1 MGFQAALNDA
11 LKERF
16 IEVIGDRPFGG
27 CESASQAPYY
37 LADLR
42 DSLVEPMDAQHAAE
56 YGGGSGNELGSKM
69 KALRS
74 SSALTFNTFGNGPVI
89 FSGDCLLPEGTYNV
103 SYEYQLPT
111 LMRNPNPANLDARL
125 VRDDG
130 GCAAYFEF
138 KMLEWLTSQPGLLR
152 PAYLDS
158 ESYLILRD
166 EAELFT
172 EAFSWLAGCDP
183 QAAIDAGQP
192 LKCRFSRYDAF
203 QMAKHLLAVYTA
215 VVQGKES
222 HPRIFLVNCVWD
234 LVHPE
239 RLGKYEAHYRELR
252 SCEDEEYEEFE
263 EAMVPLCALF
273 WNRGIDFH
281 LGFLTHQRLLDGML
295 IGPDTRVKLARYLI

>member
-1 MGFQAALNDA
+1 MSFQTVLNDV

-16 IEVIGDRPFGG
+16 IEVVGNRPFGG

-37 LADLR
+37 LADLQ
-42 DSLVEPMDAQHAAE
+42 DNLIEPMDAQHAAE
-56 YGGGSGNELGSKM
+56 YGGGSGNELDFKM

-74 SSALTFNTFGNGPVI
+74 SSALTFNTFGSGPVT
-89 FSGDCLLPEGTYNV
+89 FNGDCFLPGGTYSV
-103 SYEYQLPT
+103 AYEYQLPT

-125 VRDDG
+125 VRDDD

-152 PAYLDS
+152 TAYLDP
-158 ESYLILRD
+158 ENYLIPRD
-166 EAELFT
+166 EAELFV
-172 EAFSWLAGCDP
+172 EAFAWLADCNP
-183 QAAIDAGQP
+183 QAAVDAGQP
-192 LKCRFSRYDAF
+192 LKCRFSHYDAF

-222 HPRIFLVNCVWD
+222 HPKIALVNCVWD

-239 RLGKYEAHYRELR
+239 KLGKYEAHYRELR
-252 SCEDEEYEEFE
+252 SCEDAEYDEFE

-273 WNRGIDFH
+273 WNRDIDFH
-281 LGFLTHQRLLDGML
+281 LGFLTHSRLLDGME
-295 IGPDTRVKLARYLI
+295 ISSDKRAKLARYLI